1 MFYGFLLAFAMG
13 CVFGLGI
20 MKIVRI
26 VQQNDLVGILVEC
39 LSASY
44 RTYRA
49 THSLHSNKAIGTAL
63 GTAVCGL
70 AAAVVCLLLGGN
82 RYDALFPLGFVTVLL
97 GCARF
102 FGALAGTL
110 GSIVAAVIFAL
121 FLFPPAGFAV
131 ADPVAQTTLALMV
144 VTTSISSWFIA
155 VSREHK
161 RVRTASSGRS

>member
-26 VQQNDLVGILVEC
+26 VQQNDLVGILAEC

-49 THSLHSNKAIGTAL
+49 THSLHSNTAIGTAL

-70 AAAVVCLLLGGN
+70 AAAAVCLFFAGN
-82 RYDALFPLGFVTVLL
+82 RYEALFPLGFVGVQL

-102 FGALAGTL
+102 FGALAGSL
-110 GSIVAAVIFAL
+110 
-121 FLFPPAGFAV
+121 
-131 ADPVAQTTLALMV
+131 
-144 VTTSISSWFIA
+144 
-155 VSREHK
+155 
-161 RVRTASSGRS
+161 